1 MTPGKYNIIAPQ
13 GSTYRLTF
21 TISTDGVPWNLSTYS
36 ARMQVRPNTN
46 STTKILDLSSDDGDI
61 TLNSSGEVSIT
72 ASAEVMAAATTG
84 RHVYDIELE
93 SAGGVVDRVLEGR
106 FAVTPEVTQ

>member
-13 GSTYRLTF
+13 GSTYRLSF
-21 TISTDGVPWNLSTYS
+21 TISTDGVPWNLTSYS

-46 STTKILDLSSDDGDI
+46 STTKILDLSSANGDI
-61 TLNSSGEVSIT
+61 TLNSSGVVSVT
-72 ASAEVMAAATTG
+72 ASADAMAAATPG
-84 RHVYDIELE
+84 RHVYDIELV
-93 SAGGVVDRVLEGR
+93 SAGNVVDRVLEGR